1 MLDLEGKVI
10 IVTGASSGLGEAAAR
25 MLAARGAK
33 VVLAARRRDR
43 CEAIVRDVEAAGGT
57 ASFCETDVSDG
68 AAVDAMVEHALDRY
82 GRLDGA
88 FNNAGVASGALDAVA
103 DMTEETWNH
112 VLGINLTSVWRCMKA
127 EIPAMLANG
136 GGAIVN
142 NSSIYGLRGSEIGGA
157 VYAASKHGVI
167 GLTKSAAMDY
177 AQQGLR
183 INAVCPG
190 FCHSE
195 MVDPFVEEASELMAR
210 VIAGNSAMNRLGGAD
225 EVAEVVAWLLS
236 GSSSFVNGA
245 AIPIDGGP
253 KAKLY

>member
-1 MLDLEGKVI
+1 MDDLQGKVI
-10 IVTGASSGLGEAAAR
+10 IVTGASSGLGEATVR

-33 VVLAARRRDR
+33 VVLAARRLEQ
-43 CEAIVRDVEAAGGT
+43 CEAIVREIEVAGGD
-57 ASFCETDVSDG
+57 AHFVQTDVTDG
-68 AAVDAMVEHALDRY
+68 AAVDAMVAKTLDRF

-88 FNNAGVASGALDAVA
+88 FNNAGVAGDAMVPAA
-103 DMTEETWNH
+103 DMTEENWNL
-112 VLGINLTSVWRCMKA
+112 VIGINLTSVWRSMKA
-127 EIPAMLANG
+127 EIPAILASG

-142 NSSIYGLRGSEIGGA
+142 NSSIYGLGGSELGHA
-157 VYAASKHGVI
+157 AYAASKHGVI

-177 AQQGLR
+177 AEQGLR

-195 MVDPFVEEASELMAR
+195 MVDPIVEAVPDLLAK
-210 VIAGNSAMNRLGGAD
+210 VIAGNSAMNRLGEAD

-245 AIPIDGGP
+245 AIPINGGP
-253 KAKLY
+253 KRRLY